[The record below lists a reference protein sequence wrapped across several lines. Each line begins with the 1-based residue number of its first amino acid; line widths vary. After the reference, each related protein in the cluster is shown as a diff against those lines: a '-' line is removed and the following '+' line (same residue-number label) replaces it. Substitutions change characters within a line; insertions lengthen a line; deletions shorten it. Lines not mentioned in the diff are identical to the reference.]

1 MSCCCSAFSATFG
14 RMYGLF
20 EGSWRMGKRKK
31 NRITAENQR
40 AFDER
45 TKLIDEH
52 IARKQRELEARRAQ
66 QASQA

>member
-1 MSCCCSAFSATFG
+1 
-14 RMYGLF
+14 
-20 EGSWRMGKRKK
+20 MGKRKK

-52 IARKQRELEARRAQ
+52 IARKQREIEARRAQ
-66 QASQA
+66 QG